1 LNAARAGTDVETG
14 PIDNSAVTKGVI
26 ATPHKT
32 ASEVGAQVLRDGGN
46 AVDAAI
52 AANAVLCVV
61 YPHMTSVAGDLMAIV
76 WPAGAST
83 PVGLIG
89 AGRSGALATI
99 EAVRARGH
107 STMPERGVLTVTVPG
122 TVEAWG
128 RLLERFGTWGLGAV
142 MEPAASLAAEGYIIT
157 PRLSESLR
165 SAAGLLGSEPGA
177 QALYPPMEA
186 GMLLRNADLAAVLHD
201 VGRSG
206 ISGFYRGEIAAQIV
220 AAIARRDGLV
230 TAADLA
236 THRSQWVEP
245 VAMKY
250 RDITVYELPPPTQ
263 GLAALA
269 MLARL
274 SLLEPSDLQPGPQ
287 FVGHLRR
294 IRDTSYAL
302 RDRYITDPDFAS
314 APLEPFLDPSHA
326 AVGGAGP
333 REGGDTV
340 YLCAA
345 DEHGNL
351 VSLIQSVAFD
361 FGSGVVAEGTGM
373 LLQNRGCYFKLDPQH
388 VNRLEPRK
396 RTMHTLIPAMAAR
409 DGKPWAIFGTMG
421 GEGQPQIQA
430 QVLVNLV
437 DHHLDPSEAVARPR
451 VRVQAGGARVSIE
464 ADYPHAAELARADRT
479 FQLMPRHHHSFG
491 HSQAIVIDG
500 VNSWRAAA
508 DPRSDGSAEYVP

>member
-1 LNAARAGTDVETG
+1 
-14 PIDNSAVTKGVI
+14 
-26 ATPHKT
+26 
-32 ASEVGAQVLRDGGN
+32 VLRDGGN

-76 WPAGAST
+76 WPAGGSA

-99 EAVRARGH
+99 DAVRARGH
-107 STMPERGVLTVTVPG
+107 DKMPERGVLTVTVPG

-128 RLLERFGTWGLGAV
+128 RLLERFGSWGLGAV
-142 MEPAASLAAEGYIIT
+142 LEPAASVAADGYIIT
-157 PRLSESLR
+157 ARLSEFLR
-165 SAAGLLGSEPGA
+165 SAAGLLGSEPAA

-186 GMLLRNADLAAVLHD
+186 GMLLRNPDLASVLRELA
-201 VGRSG
+201 RSG
-206 ISGFYRGEIAAQIV
+206 IGGFYRGEIAAQIV

-230 TAADLA
+230 TAADIA
-236 THRSQWVEP
+236 SHRSQWVEP
-245 VAMKY
+245 IPVQY
-250 RDITVYELPPPTQ
+250 RDVTVYELPPPTQ

-269 MLARL
+269 MVARL
-274 SLLEPSDLQPGPQ
+274 GLVKPAELQPGPE
-287 FVGHLRR
+287 FVSHLRL

-302 RDRYITDPDFAS
+302 RDRYITDPDFAA
-314 APLEPFLDPSHA
+314 APVELFLDPSHA

-351 VSLIQSVAFD
+351 VSLIQSVAYD

-373 LLQNRGCYFKLDPQH
+373 LLQNRGCYFSLDPGH

-396 RTMHTLIPAMAAR
+396 RTMHTLIPAMATR

-437 DHHLDPSEAVARPR
+437 DHQLDPAEAVARPR
-451 VRVQAGGARVSIE
+451 IRVQAGGARTSIE
-464 ADYPHAAELARADRT
+464 ADYPDAAELARSDQT

-491 HSQAIVIDG
+491 HSHAIVIDG
-500 VNSWRAAA
+500 PTSWRAGA
-508 DPRSDGSAEYVP
+508 DPRSDGSVEHVS